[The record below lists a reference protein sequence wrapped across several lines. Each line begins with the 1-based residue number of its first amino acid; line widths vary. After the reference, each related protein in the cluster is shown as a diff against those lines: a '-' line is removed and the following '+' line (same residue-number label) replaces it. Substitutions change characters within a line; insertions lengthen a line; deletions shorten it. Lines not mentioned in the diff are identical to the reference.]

1 MKKVNI
7 LFLSFAF
14 TAVLILVS
22 CNSQKASSEAPET
35 TVAVVND
42 TIKRITVNPQTIDSM
57 VFIPIEGQTL
67 RMDIADYKPLTEYLH
82 DAVYDTELNQ
92 SGIMMKMQA
101 PDYTVVFHYKG
112 KGQDESD
119 WLMIWNENGRT
130 KFENEWYY
138 LGEDTRD
145 KVYELLEKYNK

>member
-1 MKKVNI
+1 MKKINL
-7 LFLSFAF
+7 LFLSCFF
-14 TAVLILVS
+14 VFVLAS
-22 CNSQKASSEAPET
+22 CNSQKSSPDTSENVA
-35 TVAVVND
+35 AVVND
-42 TIKRITVNPQTIDSM
+42 TIKRIVINAEVVDSM
-57 VFIPIEGQTL
+57 VFIPVDGQIL
-67 RMDIADYKPLTEYLH
+67 QMDIADCKLLTEYLQ

-130 KFENEWYY
+130 KFGNEWYY
-138 LGEDTRD
+138 LGENTRD
-145 KVYELLEKYNK
+145 SVYKLLEKYNK